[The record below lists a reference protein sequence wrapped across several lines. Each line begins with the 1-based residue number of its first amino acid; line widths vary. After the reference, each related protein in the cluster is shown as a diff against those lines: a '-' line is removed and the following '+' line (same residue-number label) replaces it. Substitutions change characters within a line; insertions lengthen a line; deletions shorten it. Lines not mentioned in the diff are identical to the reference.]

1 MSITMSAEIYS
12 TVTSENNPVLKPD
25 PLEKLLESKPLLSK
39 INFKTENHNSG
50 AMDQLES
57 DYKGSHLNHELF
69 IHPVAEFFMNEIYSN
84 ESITSFTYSG
94 ESFVHGFQDAA
105 FYNTDKLDKSGAYPK
120 ERILNYLK
128 VNCKDILPMSVN
140 DIKKIVE
147 FYCCGYFSG
156 KEYLANGSSS
166 MVKLRDDLNILQKD
180 LHGTT
185 KTLLPNRH
193 ISDVKYGLTYLTM
206 PELKFIDKVKIR
218 LQTKKT
224 VSKSNVNTWLSY
236 LKQYIRD

>member
-1 MSITMSAEIYS
+1 MSITISSEIYS
-12 TVTSENNPVLKPD
+12 TVTPENNSELKLN
-25 PLEKLLESKPLLSK
+25 PLEKLSGSKPSLNT

-50 AMDQLES
+50 AVDQLES

-69 IHPVAEFFMNEIYSN
+69 IHPVAELFMNEIYPN
-84 ESITSFTYSG
+84 ENITSFTYSG

-105 FYNTDKLDKSGAYPK
+105 FYDTDKLDKSGAYPK

-128 VNCKDILPMSVN
+128 VNCKNILPMSVQ

-166 MVKLRDDLNILQKD
+166 VAKLRGDLNILQKD
-180 LHGTT
+180 LQSTT
-185 KTLLPNRH
+185 KSLLPSKH
-193 ISDVKYGLTYLTM
+193 INDVKYGLTYLTI
-206 PELKFIDKVKIR
+206 PELKFIDKEKIR

-224 VSKSNVNTWLSY
+224 VLKSTVNIWLSY
-236 LKQYIRD
+236 LKQSIRD